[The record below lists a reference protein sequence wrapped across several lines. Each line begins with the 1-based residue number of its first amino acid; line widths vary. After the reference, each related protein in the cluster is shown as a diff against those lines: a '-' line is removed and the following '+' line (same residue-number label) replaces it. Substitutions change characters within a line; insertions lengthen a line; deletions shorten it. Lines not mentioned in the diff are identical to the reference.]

1 MLFATR
7 LGLVPAGLRP
17 AVGALGCGLLGAAYP
32 QVFAMAVLG
41 LTVTMPTCVA
51 VLAMARLTMAIRVLT
66 MAVLTMALRI
76 AAHTTRCSGEASSM
90 RSFLT

>member
-66 MAVLTMALRI
+66 MAVLTWRYVLRPTRPGALARL
-76 AAHTTRCSGEASSM
+76 R
-90 RSFLT
+90 R